1 MRNTEKHL
9 ISTIAYQLATSIPA
23 ARRFIEE
30 SVDHDPFIFSR
41 TLQVQL
47 ERLIIQPLVHASL
60 DPQSGAHWPTLLV
73 IDSLDE
79 CDGKENQVSIL
90 SAFQDA
96 LLKLNTSLPT
106 LYLLIASRPEPAI
119 RQSFDHDL
127 PSITHHIVLDNSYDP
142 DRDIAVFLR
151 SSFADILRRRR
162 TQFPS
167 MMTLPQ
173 SWPSDNVISFLV
185 EKSSG
190 QFTFAATVI
199 RFIDMDRRVPTAQL
213 TLIMNIC
220 QSTDSTR
227 FATNPFVLLD
237 QLYSF
242 VLQSAEETEKVLSV
256 LGVIFYL
263 NGDQDP
269 TPDFLASLLDLG
281 LEEFTLLFWDVH
293 SIVHVPKS
301 SSRVIR
307 FYHASFRDYLVDP
320 YRSKELHVQ
329 EFKAHSLLCESCLR
343 TLSKWPPTIT
353 VTDVHPGV
361 HKPAVRYS
369 SDQWAHHYT
378 HGDRILQ
385 LVAWWDRFAS
395 ARHRLHLRCIRQCSY
410 LCSRYTSVFDQYLV
424 KRYEKHQHSALVVAF
439 LGLTVLLKAAPRS
452 PHWVPEKDETH
463 ILDAAWLRGIISG
476 DPTRSKSLFLGKTTS
491 DAHFANACVQT
502 IWRAICRKKSPRSKD
517 TRMLKSLH
525 DILEI
530 LILRT
535 HTRDECDVGRTDAHR
550 IKTCTKA
557 RMSELKKFLQ
567 FIDSE
572 GDFVSFEI
580 QLFRWKESKER
591 AANKSSTIARAT
603 LAGRARSGVRSF
615 FSFLFWIL
623 DMCV

>member
-1 MRNTEKHL
+1 LNNIAVGAMHNSKERCDAPRCHEDTRKAVLKDISSWISDMTKDTLILWLSAPAGSGKSAILQKIAEELDVSGRLAASFFFSRTAAMRNTEKHL

-119 RQSFDHDL
+119 RQSFEHDL

-227 FATNPFVLLD
+227 FATNPFALLD

-378 HGDRILQ
+378 RGDRMSVGVLDGILSKFDPSECLGLSDSITSLQ

-395 ARHRLHLRCIRQCSY
+395 ARHRLHLR
-410 LCSRYTSVFDQYLV
+410 V
-424 KRYEKHQHSALVVAF
+424 
-439 LGLTVLLKAAPRS
+439 
-452 PHWVPEKDETH
+452 
-463 ILDAAWLRGIISG
+463 
-476 DPTRSKSLFLGKTTS
+476 
-491 DAHFANACVQT
+491 N
-502 IWRAICRKKSPRSKD
+502 
-517 TRMLKSLH
+517 
-525 DILEI
+525 
-530 LILRT
+530 
-535 HTRDECDVGRTDAHR
+535 
-550 IKTCTKA
+550 
-557 RMSELKKFLQ
+557 
-567 FIDSE
+567 
-572 GDFVSFEI
+572 
-580 QLFRWKESKER
+580 
-591 AANKSSTIARAT
+591 
-603 LAGRARSGVRSF
+603 SF
-615 FSFLFWIL
+615 FSCMTSLTLTSSLVYPTMLISLLALYIRF
-623 DMCV
+623 